1 MNDSLGIKP
10 DDIKDLLTPLGKLY
24 AGHGWQLKLER
35 DDSQLGD
42 DFASACEQLETS
54 HKESL
59 AVRGK
64 ACVVFFFFCFIVE
77 MKLKYYFHC
86 FRVEKELKSMKKADK
101 DGGAK
106 VKTLKEDISDVT
118 IGTPPQPK
126 KRR

>member
-1 MNDSLGIKP
+1 
-10 DDIKDLLTPLGKLY
+10 
-24 AGHGWQLKLER
+24 
-35 DDSQLGD
+35 
-42 DFASACEQLETS
+42 
-54 HKESL
+54 
-59 AVRGK
+59 
-64 ACVVFFFFCFIVE
+64 